1 MRVTV
6 PPAPLRP
13 VPPRPAPP
21 SRPSPPAGSAHRRRA
36 GRGFWHYGVGMAAA
50 DTSPEVAAE
59 GREPLLSPGEEAAAE
74 GESRDIVET
83 QEHYKSR
90 WRSIW
95 IMYLTMFLS
104 SVGFSIVIMSVWPYL
119 QKIDPT
125 ADASFLGWIIASYS
139 IGQMVASPLFGLWSN
154 YRPRR
159 EPLVV
164 STAISVAAN
173 CLYAYV
179 HVPHS
184 HNKYYML
191 TARALVGFGAGNVA
205 VVRSYIAGATSLTE
219 RTSAMANTS
228 ACQAVGF
235 ILGPVFQTCF
245 TLIGE
250 EGITWKLLHL
260 QLNMYTAPVLFGAFL
275 GVINIILIFAI
286 FREHRVDDMG
296 RECKSVNFEGEGGV
310 LDQDAE
316 GNVDHAAVVA
326 LNFLFFVILF
336 VFAVF
341 ETIATPLTMDMYSW
355 TRKEAVFYNG
365 IILSVVGI
373 ESVVV
378 FMVVKTLSKRTGERA
393 ILHGGLLIVLV
404 GFFILLPWGKKL
416 PNIQWQEVKNNSIP
430 RPTST
435 EMFVPFWSLEVMQL
449 PSNDTVEPVG
459 CPVTQSWCLNT
470 PMIYLAQYISSD
482 ILIGLGY
489 PVCNVMS
496 YTLYSKILGPKPQGV
511 YMGWLTA
518 SGSGARILGP
528 VFVSQIYT
536 HLGPRW
542 AFSLICGV
550 VVVSLLVLE
559 IVYKRL
565 IAFSVRYGRM
575 QEENC

>member
-1 MRVTV
+1 
-6 PPAPLRP
+6 
-13 VPPRPAPP
+13 
-21 SRPSPPAGSAHRRRA
+21 
-36 GRGFWHYGVGMAAA
+36 
-50 DTSPEVAAE
+50 
-59 GREPLLSPGEEAAAE
+59 
-74 GESRDIVET
+74 
-83 QEHYKSR
+83 
-90 WRSIW
+90 
-95 IMYLTMFLS
+95 MYLTMFLS

-125 ADASFLGWIIASYS
+125 ADGSFLGWIIASYS
-139 IGQMVASPLFGLWSN
+139 IGQMVSSPLFGLWSN

-159 EPLVV
+159 EPLLV

-191 TARALVGFGAGNVA
+191 SARALVGFGA
-205 VVRSYIAGATSLTE
+205 
-219 RTSAMANTS
+219 
-228 ACQAVGF
+228 
-235 ILGPVFQTCF
+235 VFQTCF

-250 EGITWKLLHL
+250 EGITWKLIDL
-260 QLNMYTAPVLFGAFL
+260 QLNMYTAPVLLGALL
-275 GVINIILIFAI
+275 GIINIILIFAI

-296 RECKSVNFEGEGGV
+296 RQCKSVNSEGEESGA
-310 LDQDAE
+310 LDQDTE
-316 GNVDHAAVVA
+316 GDIDHVAVVA
-326 LNFLFFVILF
+326 INFLFFVILF

-341 ETIATPLTMDMYSW
+341 ETIATPLTMDMYCW

-365 IILSVVGI
+365 IILIVVGI
-373 ESVVV
+373 ESVIV
-378 FMVVKTLSKRTGERA
+378 FMVVKILAKKTGERA
-393 ILHGGLLIVLV
+393 MLHGGLLIVLV

-416 PNIQWQEVKNNSIP
+416 PNIQWQEIKNNSIP
-430 RPTST
+430 RTTYT
-435 EMFVPFWSLEVMQL
+435 EMVMPFWSWQL
-449 PSNDTVEPVG
+449 PANHTAEPVG
-459 CPVTQSWCLNT
+459 CPISQSWCLNT

-489 PVCNVMS
+489 PVCHVMS
-496 YTLYSKILGPKPQGV
+496 YTLYSKILGPKPQGT
-511 YMGWLTA
+511 YMGWLTS

-528 VFVSQIYT
+528 VFVSQVYT

-542 AFSLICGV
+542 AFSLICGIV
-550 VVVSLLVLE
+550 VASLLLLE

>member
-1 MRVTV
+1 
-6 PPAPLRP
+6 
-13 VPPRPAPP
+13 
-21 SRPSPPAGSAHRRRA
+21 
-36 GRGFWHYGVGMAAA
+36 
-50 DTSPEVAAE
+50 
-59 GREPLLSPGEEAAAE
+59 
-74 GESRDIVET
+74 
-83 QEHYKSR
+83 
-90 WRSIW
+90 
-95 IMYLTMFLS
+95 MFLS

-139 IGQMVASPLFGLWSN
+139 IGQMVASPLFGVWSN

-164 STAISVAAN
+164 STTISVAAN

-179 HVPHS
+179 HLPHS

-205 VVRSYIAGATSLTE
+205 VVRSYIAGATSLKE

-235 ILGPVFQTCF
+235 ILGP
-245 TLIGE
+245 
-250 EGITWKLLHL
+250 
-260 QLNMYTAPVLFGAFL
+260 
-275 GVINIILIFAI
+275 
-286 FREHRVDDMG
+286 EHRVDDMG
-296 RECKSVNFEGEGGV
+296 RQCKSINFEEESGG

-316 GNVDHAAVVA
+316 GNIDHVAVVA
-326 LNFLFFVILF
+326 INVLFFVILF

-373 ESVVV
+373 ESVIV
-378 FMVVKTLSKRTGERA
+378 FMVVKTLSKKTGERA
-393 ILHGGLLIVLV
+393 ILHGGLLVVLV

-416 PNIQWQEVKNNSIP
+416 PNIQWQEIKNNSIP
-430 RPTST
+430 RATST
-435 EMFVPFWSLEVMQL
+435 EMLMPFWSLQALQL
-449 PSNDTVEPVG
+449 PSNHTAEPVG
-459 CPVTQSWCLNT
+459 CPITQSWCLNT
-470 PMIYLAQYISSD
+470 PMIYLAQYITSD

-550 VVVSLLVLE
+550 VVVSLLLLE

>member
-1 MRVTV
+1 LAYNLIMISFS
-6 PPAPLRP
+6 LD
-13 VPPRPAPP
+13 
-21 SRPSPPAGSAHRRRA
+21 
-36 GRGFWHYGVGMAAA
+36 FWFKN
-50 DTSPEVAAE
+50 
-59 GREPLLSPGEEAAAE
+59 
-74 GESRDIVET
+74 RDVVET

-119 QKIDPT
+119 QEIDPT

-139 IGQMVASPLFGLWSN
+139 IGQMLASPLFGLWSN

-159 EPLVV
+159 EPLVI

-235 ILGPVFQTCF
+235 ILGP
-245 TLIGE
+245 E
-250 EGITWKLLHL
+250 
-260 QLNMYTAPVLFGAFL
+260 
-275 GVINIILIFAI
+275 
-286 FREHRVDDMG
+286 
-296 RECKSVNFEGEGGV
+296 SGG

-316 GNVDHAAVVA
+316 GNIDHVAVVA

-373 ESVVV
+373 ESVIV
-378 FMVVKTLSKRTGERA
+378 FMVVKMLAKKTGERA

-416 PNIQWQEVKNNSIP
+416 PNIQWQEIKNNSIP
-430 RPTST
+430 RTTPT
-435 EMFVPFWSLEVMQL
+435 EMLMPFWSLQAMQP
-449 PSNDTVEPVG
+449 PSNHTAEPVG

-470 PMIYLAQYISSD
+470 PVIYLAQYISSD

-550 VVVSLLVLE
+550 VVVSLLLLE

>member
-1 MRVTV
+1 MI
-6 PPAPLRP
+6 LSLL
-13 VPPRPAPP
+13 P
-21 SRPSPPAGSAHRRRA
+21 SKN
-36 GRGFWHYGVGMAAA
+36 
-50 DTSPEVAAE
+50 
-59 GREPLLSPGEEAAAE
+59 
-74 GESRDIVET
+74 RDVVET

-125 ADASFLGWIIASYS
+125 ADGSFLGWVIASYS
-139 IGQMVASPLFGLWSN
+139 IGQMIASPLFGVWSN

-179 HVPHS
+179 HVPPS

-228 ACQAVGF
+228 ACQAIGF

-250 EGITWKLLHL
+250 EGVTWKLIDL
-260 QLNMYTAPVLFGAFL
+260 QLNMYTAPVLFGALL
-275 GVINIILIFAI
+275 GIINIILIFAV

-296 RECKSVNFEGEGGV
+296 RQCSSINFEGEESGV
-310 LDQDAE
+310 PDQDAE
-316 GNVDHAAVVA
+316 GNVDHIAVVA
-326 LNFLFFVILF
+326 MNFLFFVILF

-355 TRKEAVFYNG
+355 TREKALNQVT
-365 IILSVVGI
+365 
-373 ESVVV
+373 V
-378 FMVVKTLSKRTGERA
+378 FMVVKMLSKRTGERA
-393 ILHGGLLIVLV
+393 ILHAGLLIVLI

-416 PNIQWQEVKNNSIP
+416 PNIQWQEIKNNSIP
-430 RPTST
+430 RTVSS
-435 EMFVPFWSLEVMQL
+435 EMVIPFWSLQGMQL
-449 PSNDTVEPVG
+449 PSNHSEPVG

-496 YTLYSKILGPKPQGV
+496 YTLYSKLLGPKPQGV

-550 VVVSLLVLE
+550 VIISLLVLE

>member
-1 MRVTV
+1 
-6 PPAPLRP
+6 
-13 VPPRPAPP
+13 
-21 SRPSPPAGSAHRRRA
+21 
-36 GRGFWHYGVGMAAA
+36 MA
-50 DTSPEVAAE
+50 AAE
-59 GREPLLSPGEEAAAE
+59 GREPLLRAGEEE
-74 GESRDIVET
+74 REPRQRQDRYGPLGPGGRRRDVVET

-139 IGQMVASPLFGLWSN
+139 IGQMAASPLFGLWSN

-219 RTSAMANTS
+219 RTGAMANTS

-250 EGITWKLLHL
+250 EGITWKSIHL
-260 QLNMYTAPVLFGAFL
+260 QLNMYTAPVLFGALL
-275 GVINIILIFAI
+275 GIINIILIFAI
-286 FREHRVDDMG
+286 FRFDCSFVSE
-296 RECKSVNFEGEGGV
+296 SGV

-316 GNVDHAAVVA
+316 GNIDHVAVVA
-326 LNFLFFVILF
+326 VNFLFFVILF

-355 TRKEAVFYNG
+355 TREKAVFYNG
-365 IILSVVGI
+365 IILSAIGV
-373 ESVVV
+373 ESVIV
-378 FMVVKTLSKRTGERA
+378 FMVVKTLSKKTGERA
-393 ILHGGLLIVLV
+393 ILHGGLLIVLI

-416 PNIQWQEVKNNSIP
+416 PNIQWQAIKNNSIP
-430 RPTST
+430 QTTPS
-435 EMFVPFWSLEVMQL
+435 EMVMPFWNLQVIQL
-449 PSNDTVEPVG
+449 PSNHSEPAG
-459 CPVTQSWCLNT
+459 CPITQSWCLST

-559 IVYKRL
+559 VVYKRL

-575 QEENC
+575 QEERS

>member
-1 MRVTV
+1 
-6 PPAPLRP
+6 
-13 VPPRPAPP
+13 
-21 SRPSPPAGSAHRRRA
+21 
-36 GRGFWHYGVGMAAA
+36 MA
-50 DTSPEVAAE
+50 AAE
-59 GREPLLSPGEEAAAE
+59 GREPLLRAGEEE
-74 GESRDIVET
+74 QERQQQQQGRDVVET
-83 QEHYKSR
+83 EEHYKSR

-179 HVPHS
+179 HLPHS

-250 EGITWKLLHL
+250 EGITWKSIHL
-260 QLNMYTAPVLFGAFL
+260 QLNMYTAPVLFGALL
-275 GVINIILIFAI
+275 GIINIILTFAI

-296 RECKSVNFEGEGGV
+296 RQCNSINFEREEGGV

-316 GNVDHAAVVA
+316 GNIDHVAVVA
-326 LNFLFFVILF
+326 VNFLFFVILF

-355 TRKEAVFYNG
+355 TREKAVFYNG
-365 IILSVVGI
+365 IILSAIGV
-373 ESVVV
+373 ESVIV
-378 FMVVKTLSKRTGERA
+378 FMVVKTLSKKTGERA
-393 ILHGGLLIVLV
+393 ILHGGLLIILI

-416 PNIQWQEVKNNSIP
+416 PNIQWQEIKNNSVP
-430 RPTST
+430 QTTPS
-435 EMFVPFWSLEVMQL
+435 EMVMPFWSFRAMQL
-449 PSNDTVEPVG
+449 SSNHSEPAG
-459 CPVTQSWCLNT
+459 CPITQSWCLNT

-550 VVVSLLVLE
+550 VVLSLLVLE

-565 IAFSVRYGRM
+565 IAFSVRHGRM
-575 QEENC
+575 QEESC

>member
-1 MRVTV
+1 
-6 PPAPLRP
+6 
-13 VPPRPAPP
+13 
-21 SRPSPPAGSAHRRRA
+21 
-36 GRGFWHYGVGMAAA
+36 
-50 DTSPEVAAE
+50 
-59 GREPLLSPGEEAAAE
+59 
-74 GESRDIVET
+74 
-83 QEHYKSR
+83 
-90 WRSIW
+90 
-95 IMYLTMFLS
+95 MYLTMFLS

-159 EPLVV
+159 EPLVI

-191 TARALVGFGAGNVA
+191 TARALVGFGA
-205 VVRSYIAGATSLTE
+205 
-219 RTSAMANTS
+219 
-228 ACQAVGF
+228 
-235 ILGPVFQTCF
+235 VFQTCF

-250 EGITWKLLHL
+250 EGVTWKFLRL
-260 QLNMYTAPVLFGAFL
+260 QLNMYTAPVLFGALL
-275 GVINIILIFAI
+275 GVVNIILIFAI

-296 RECKSVNFEGEGGV
+296 RQYKSVNSDGEGTSN
-310 LDQDAE
+310 AE
-316 GNVDHAAVVA
+316 GSIDHVAVVA
-326 LNFLFFVILF
+326 LNILFFVILF

-365 IILSVVGI
+365 IILSVIGI
-373 ESVVV
+373 ESVIV
-378 FMVVKTLSKRTGERA
+378 FMVVKTLSKKTGERA
-393 ILHGGLLIVLV
+393 ILHAGLLTVLV

-416 PNIQWQEVKNNSIP
+416 PNIQWQEIKNNSIP
-430 RPTST
+430 RTAPS
-435 EMFVPFWSLEVMQL
+435 EMLAPFWNLPELQL
-449 PSNDTVEPVG
+449 SSNHTGEPVG

-482 ILIGLGY
+482 VLIGLGY

-496 YTLYSKILGPKPQGV
+496 YTLYSKVLGPKPQGV

-550 VVVSLLVLE
+550 VVVSLLLLE

>member
-1 MRVTV
+1 MSVAWNISSAAQQLLEFAASEPSPVWEAKHMFLLWCLAGGSYPRFIAPDRALQYGVLAVPGTDSESVTDNINHCN
-6 PPAPLRP
+6 
-13 VPPRPAPP
+13 
-21 SRPSPPAGSAHRRRA
+21 PSPP
-36 GRGFWHYGVGMAAA
+36 V
-50 DTSPEVAAE
+50 
-59 GREPLLSPGEEAAAE
+59 
-74 GESRDIVET
+74 
-83 QEHYKSR
+83 
-90 WRSIW
+90 
-95 IMYLTMFLS
+95 LTDVFL
-104 SVGFSIVIMSVWPYL
+104 
-119 QKIDPT
+119 QIDAT

-235 ILGPVFQTCF
+235 ILGP
-245 TLIGE
+245 E
-250 EGITWKLLHL
+250 
-260 QLNMYTAPVLFGAFL
+260 NDA
-275 GVINIILIFAI
+275 
-286 FREHRVDDMG
+286 
-296 RECKSVNFEGEGGV
+296 
-310 LDQDAE
+310 LDQDTE
-316 GNVDHAAVVA
+316 GNVDHVAVVA
-326 LNFLFFVILF
+326 LNVLFFVILF

-365 IILSVVGI
+365 IILSVIGI
-373 ESVVV
+373 ESVIV
-378 FMVVKTLSKRTGERA
+378 FMVVKTLSKKTGERA

-416 PNIQWQEVKNNSIP
+416 PNIQWQEIKNNSIP
-430 RPTST
+430 RTVPT
-435 EMFVPFWSLEVMQL
+435 EMLMPFWSWQEMQL
-449 PSNDTVEPVG
+449 PSNHTAEPVG
-459 CPVTQSWCLNT
+459 CPLTQSWCLNT
-470 PMIYLAQYISSD
+470 PMVYLAQYLSSD
-482 ILIGLGY
+482 VLIGLGY

-550 VVVSLLVLE
+550 VVVSLLLLE

>member
-1 MRVTV
+1 
-6 PPAPLRP
+6 
-13 VPPRPAPP
+13 
-21 SRPSPPAGSAHRRRA
+21 
-36 GRGFWHYGVGMAAA
+36 MAAA
-50 DTSPEVAAE
+50 ICSPAAAAE
-59 GREPLLSPGEEAAAE
+59 GQEPLLSPGEAAAE
-74 GESRDIVET
+74 EESRDVVET

-139 IGQMVASPLFGLWSN
+139 IGQMVASPLFGVWSN

-159 EPLVV
+159 EPLIV

-235 ILGPVFQTCF
+235 ILGP
-245 TLIGE
+245 
-250 EGITWKLLHL
+250 
-260 QLNMYTAPVLFGAFL
+260 
-275 GVINIILIFAI
+275 
-286 FREHRVDDMG
+286 
-296 RECKSVNFEGEGGV
+296 EGGV
-310 LDQDAE
+310 TDQDAE
-316 GNVDHAAVVA
+316 GNVDLVAVVA
-326 LNFLFFVILF
+326 INLLFFVILF

-355 TRKEAVFYNG
+355 TRKQAVFYNG

-373 ESVVV
+373 ESVIV
-378 FMVVKTLSKRTGERA
+378 FMVVKTLSKKTGERA

-416 PNIQWQEVKNNSIP
+416 PNIQWEEIKNNSIP
-430 RPTST
+430 RTMST
-435 EMFVPFWSLEVMQL
+435 EMLMPFWSLQAMQL
-449 PSNDTVEPVG
+449 PSNHTVEPVG

-496 YTLYSKILGPKPQGV
+496 YALYSKILGPKPQGV

-550 VVVSLLVLE
+550 VVVALLLLE

-575 QEENC
+575 QEDNC

>member
-1 MRVTV
+1 
-6 PPAPLRP
+6 
-13 VPPRPAPP
+13 
-21 SRPSPPAGSAHRRRA
+21 
-36 GRGFWHYGVGMAAA
+36 FA
-50 DTSPEVAAE
+50 DLKIEQ
-59 GREPLLSPGEEAAAE
+59 LEENLIMI
-74 GESRDIVET
+74 SFSLDFCFQNRDVVET

-154 YRPRR
+154 HRPRR
-159 EPLVV
+159 EPLVI
-164 STAISVAAN
+164 STAISIAAN

-184 HNKYYML
+184 HNRYYML
-191 TARALVGFGAGNVA
+191 AARALVGFGAGNVA
-205 VVRSYIAGATSLTE
+205 VVRSYIAGATSLME
-219 RTSAMANTS
+219 RTSTMANTS

-250 EGITWKLLHL
+250 EGITWKLVQL
-260 QLNMYTAPVLFGAFL
+260 QLNMYTAPVLFAALL
-275 GVINIILIFAI
+275 GVINIILFFSI
-286 FREHRVDDMG
+286 FRLFFCFVAESNVP
-296 RECKSVNFEGEGGV
+296 
-310 LDQDAE
+310 DQDAE
-316 GNVDHAAVVA
+316 GNIDHVAVVA
-326 LNFLFFVILF
+326 INFLFFVILF

-365 IILSVVGI
+365 IILSMVGI
-373 ESVVV
+373 ESVIV
-378 FMVVKTLSKRTGERA
+378 FMVVKMLSKKTGERA

-416 PNIQWQEVKNNSIP
+416 PNIQWQEIKNNSIP
-430 RPTST
+430 RTAAT
-435 EMFVPFWSLEVMQL
+435 EMLMPFWSLQAMPL
-449 PSNDTVEPVG
+449 PSNRTVEPVG

-550 VVVSLLVLE
+550 VVVSLLLLE

>member
-1 MRVTV
+1 
-6 PPAPLRP
+6 
-13 VPPRPAPP
+13 
-21 SRPSPPAGSAHRRRA
+21 
-36 GRGFWHYGVGMAAA
+36 MAAA
-50 DTSPEVAAE
+50 LSSSEVAAE
-59 GREPLLSPGEEAAAE
+59 GQEPLLSPGEAAAE
-74 GESRDIVET
+74 EEEEAESRDVVET

-119 QKIDPT
+119 QEIDPT

-159 EPLVV
+159 EPLVI

-191 TARALVGFGAGNVA
+191 IARALVGFGAGNVA

-250 EGITWKLLHL
+250 EGVTWNLIHL
-260 QLNMYTAPVLFGAFL
+260 QLNMYTAPVLFGALL
-275 GVINIILIFAI
+275 GVINIILIFVI

-296 RECKSVNFEGEGGV
+296 RQCKSVNFEGEGTEGEDGG
-310 LDQDAE
+310 LDQDTE
-316 GNVDHAAVVA
+316 GNIDHVAVVA
-326 LNFLFFVILF
+326 INFLFFVILF

-373 ESVVV
+373 ESVIV
-378 FMVVKTLSKRTGERA
+378 FMVVKMLAKKTGERA

-416 PNIQWQEVKNNSIP
+416 PNIQWQEIKNNSIP
-430 RPTST
+430 RTAPT
-435 EMFVPFWSLEVMQL
+435 EMLMPFWSLQAMQP
-449 PSNDTVEPVG
+449 PSNHTAEPVG

-470 PMIYLAQYISSD
+470 PVIYLAQYISSD

-550 VVVSLLVLE
+550 VVVSLLLLE

>member
-1 MRVTV
+1 
-6 PPAPLRP
+6 
-13 VPPRPAPP
+13 
-21 SRPSPPAGSAHRRRA
+21 
-36 GRGFWHYGVGMAAA
+36 MAAA
-50 DTSPEVAAE
+50 VSGPEVAAE
-59 GREPLLSPGEEAAAE
+59 GQEPLLGPGEAEEEA
-74 GESRDIVET
+74 GRDVVET

-119 QKIDPT
+119 RKIDPT

-139 IGQMVASPLFGLWSN
+139 IGQMVASPLFGFWSN

-191 TARALVGFGAGNVA
+191 TARVLVGFGA
-205 VVRSYIAGATSLTE
+205 E

-250 EGITWKLLHL
+250 EGITWKLVRL
-260 QLNMYTAPVLFGAFL
+260 QLNMYTAPVLFGALL

-296 RECKSVNFEGEGGV
+296 RQCKSINSEGEGSDGV
-310 LDQDAE
+310 DQDTE
-316 GNVDHAAVVA
+316 GNVDHVAVVA
-326 LNFLFFVILF
+326 INFLFFVILF

-355 TRKEAVFYNG
+355 TRKQAVFYNG

-373 ESVVV
+373 ESVII
-378 FMVVKTLSKRTGERA
+378 FMAVKALSKKTGERA

-416 PNIQWQEVKNNSIP
+416 PNIQWQEIKNNSIP
-430 RPTST
+430 RTSIDT
-435 EMFVPFWSLEVMQL
+435 LMPFWSLEAMEP
-449 PSNDTVEPVG
+449 PSNHTVEPVG

-470 PMIYLAQYISSD
+470 PMIYLAQYISSN

-496 YTLYSKILGPKPQGV
+496 YTIYSKILGPKPQGV

-550 VVVSLLVLE
+550 VVVSLLLLE

-575 QEENC
+575 QEETC

>member
-1 MRVTV
+1 
-6 PPAPLRP
+6 
-13 VPPRPAPP
+13 
-21 SRPSPPAGSAHRRRA
+21 
-36 GRGFWHYGVGMAAA
+36 MAAA
-50 DTSPEVAAE
+50 VSGPEVAAE
-59 GREPLLSPGEEAAAE
+59 GQEPLLSPGEEDE
-74 GESRDIVET
+74 EEEEKEESRDVVET

-139 IGQMVASPLFGLWSN
+139 IGQMVASPLFGFWSN

-250 EGITWKLLHL
+250 EGITWKLVHL
-260 QLNMYTAPVLFGAFL
+260 QLNMYTAPVLFGALL
-275 GVINIILIFAI
+275 GVTNIILIFAI
-286 FREHRVDDMG
+286 FRDHRVDDMG
-296 RECKSVNFEGEGGV
+296 RQCKSINFEGEETGV

-316 GNVDHAAVVA
+316 GNVDHVAVVA
-326 LNFLFFVILF
+326 INFLFFVILF

-341 ETIATPLTMDMYSW
+341 ET
-355 TRKEAVFYNG
+355 
-365 IILSVVGI
+365 
-373 ESVVV
+373 
-378 FMVVKTLSKRTGERA
+378 TGERA

-416 PNIQWQEVKNNSIP
+416 PNIQWQEIKNNSIP
-430 RPTST
+430 KTIST
-435 EMFVPFWSLEVMQL
+435 EMLMPFWGLQAMQL
-449 PSNDTVEPVG
+449 PSNHTAEPVG

-550 VVVSLLVLE
+550 VVVSLLLLE

>member
-1 MRVTV
+1 VF
-6 PPAPLRP
+6 LN
-13 VPPRPAPP
+13 
-21 SRPSPPAGSAHRRRA
+21 
-36 GRGFWHYGVGMAAA
+36 
-50 DTSPEVAAE
+50 
-59 GREPLLSPGEEAAAE
+59 
-74 GESRDIVET
+74 ESVHLFP
-83 QEHYKSR
+83 Q
-90 WRSIW
+90 
-95 IMYLTMFLS
+95 
-104 SVGFSIVIMSVWPYL
+104 
-119 QKIDPT
+119 IDPT

-139 IGQMVASPLFGLWSN
+139 IGQMLASPLFGLWSN

-159 EPLVV
+159 EPLVI

-250 EGITWKLLHL
+250 EGITWKLIHL
-260 QLNMYTAPVLFGAFL
+260 QLNMYTAPVLFGALL
-275 GVINIILIFAI
+275 GVINIILIFVI

-296 RECKSVNFEGEGGV
+296 RQCKSVNFEGEGT
-310 LDQDAE
+310 E
-316 GNVDHAAVVA
+316 GEGI
-326 LNFLFFVILF
+326 LFFL
-336 VFAVF
+336 
-341 ETIATPLTMDMYSW
+341 ETTPLTMDMYSW

-373 ESVVV
+373 ESVIV
-378 FMVVKTLSKRTGERA
+378 FMVVKMLAKKTGERA

-416 PNIQWQEVKNNSIP
+416 PNIQWQEIKNNSIP
-430 RPTST
+430 RTTPT
-435 EMFVPFWSLEVMQL
+435 EMLMPFWSLQAMQP
-449 PSNDTVEPVG
+449 PSNHTAEPVG

-470 PMIYLAQYISSD
+470 PVIYLAQYISSD

-550 VVVSLLVLE
+550 VVVSLLLLE

>member
-1 MRVTV
+1 
-6 PPAPLRP
+6 
-13 VPPRPAPP
+13 
-21 SRPSPPAGSAHRRRA
+21 
-36 GRGFWHYGVGMAAA
+36 MAAA
-50 DTSPEVAAE
+50 VSGAEVTAE
-59 GREPLLSPGEEAAAE
+59 GQEPLLSPGEEE
-74 GESRDIVET
+74 EESRDVVESE
-83 QEHYKSR
+83 EHCKSR

-95 IMYLTMFLS
+95 VMYLTMFLS

-125 ADASFLGWIIASYS
+125 ADGSFLGWIIASYS
-139 IGQMVASPLFGLWSN
+139 IGQMVSSPLFGLWSN

-179 HVPHS
+179 HIPHS

-205 VVRSYIAGATSLTE
+205 VVRSYISGATSLKE

-250 EGITWKLLHL
+250 EGITWKFIDL
-260 QLNMYTAPVLFGAFL
+260 QLNMYTAPVLFGALL
-275 GVINIILIFAI
+275 GVVNIILIFAI

-296 RECKSVNFEGEGGV
+296 RQCKSVNSEGEESGV
-310 LDQDAE
+310 QDQDTE
-316 GNVDHAAVVA
+316 GDVDHVAVVA
-326 LNFLFFVILF
+326 INFLFFVVLF

-365 IILSVVGI
+365 IILIVVGI
-373 ESVVV
+373 ESVIV
-378 FMVVKTLSKRTGERA
+378 FMVVKILAKKAGERA
-393 ILHGGLLIVLV
+393 MLHGGLLIVLV

-416 PNIQWQEVKNNSIP
+416 PNIQWQEIKNNSIP
-430 RPTST
+430 RTTYT
-435 EMFVPFWSLEVMQL
+435 EMVMPFWSWQIAA
-449 PSNDTVEPVG
+449 NHTEPVG
-459 CPVTQSWCLNT
+459 CPIMQSWCLNT
-470 PMIYLAQYISSD
+470 PMIYLAQYLSSD

-489 PVCNVMS
+489 PVCHVMS
-496 YTLYSKILGPKPQGV
+496 YALYSKILGPKPQGT

-528 VFVSQIYT
+528 VFVSQVYT

-550 VVVSLLVLE
+550 VVASLLLLE

>member
-1 MRVTV
+1 
-6 PPAPLRP
+6 
-13 VPPRPAPP
+13 
-21 SRPSPPAGSAHRRRA
+21 
-36 GRGFWHYGVGMAAA
+36 
-50 DTSPEVAAE
+50 
-59 GREPLLSPGEEAAAE
+59 
-74 GESRDIVET
+74 
-83 QEHYKSR
+83 
-90 WRSIW
+90 
-95 IMYLTMFLS
+95 MYLTMFLS

-235 ILGPVFQTCF
+235 ILGP
-245 TLIGE
+245 E
-250 EGITWKLLHL
+250 
-260 QLNMYTAPVLFGAFL
+260 
-275 GVINIILIFAI
+275 
-286 FREHRVDDMG
+286 
-296 RECKSVNFEGEGGV
+296 SSV

-316 GNVDHAAVVA
+316 GSVDHVAVVA
-326 LNFLFFVILF
+326 INFLFFVILF

-373 ESVVV
+373 ESVIV
-378 FMVVKTLSKRTGERA
+378 FMVVKMLSKRTGERA

-416 PNIQWQEVKNNSIP
+416 PNIQWQELKNNSIP
-430 RPTST
+430 RTTST
-435 EMFVPFWSLEVMQL
+435 EMLMPFWSLQAMQL
-449 PSNDTVEPVG
+449 PSNHTVEPVG

-550 VVVSLLVLE
+550 VVVSLLLLE